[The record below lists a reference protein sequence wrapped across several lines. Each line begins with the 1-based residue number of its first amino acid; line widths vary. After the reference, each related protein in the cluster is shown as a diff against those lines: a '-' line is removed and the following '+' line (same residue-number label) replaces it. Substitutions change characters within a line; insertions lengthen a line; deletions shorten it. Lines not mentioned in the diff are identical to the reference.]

1 MLLTPTTTGLVAPMP
16 FGRHEQRARE
26 ADFRAYLL
34 ERMRAFLKP
43 YGFTGCA
50 VGGDS
55 DRAWTVVAEMGD
67 GTPVKVRVAAGD
79 VIQLDPHGEMGMSD
93 GFAELVA
100 RHIAD
105 RVLEE
110 AHRIR
115 YPEPAPDQV
124 KLGRL
129 GFDGFMALEIGAELR
144 HLLGDQAYE
153 MDAEM
158 RGEKEPD
165 DPTRATN
172 LRPASST
179 PR

>member
-1 MLLTPTTTGLVAPMP
+1 MEILDRFTIRTRLVLIMALLVGLIA
-16 FGRHEQRARE
+16 
-26 ADFRAYLL
+26 LI
-34 ERMRAFLKP
+34 
-43 YGFTGCA
+43 
-50 VGGDS
+50 GGIG
-55 DRAWTVVAEMGD
+55 A
-67 GTPVKVRVAAGD
+67 
-79 VIQLDPHGEMGMSD
+79 MGMSD

-165 DPTRATN
+165 DPTRATSLN
-172 LRPASST
+172 PASST
-179 PR
+179 PKG